1 MCLLLG
7 GYYPVL
13 IVIVFVK
20 IGANHDQPLF
30 GRCGCVCLYLYYM
43 PASKCVCVLGK
54 INLLVFVDCVI
65 WLLLGWC
72 FWNADSYP

>member
-7 GYYPVL
+7 GVLACICQL
-13 IVIVFVK
+13 IVFVFVK

-43 PASKCVCVLGK
+43 LAGK
-54 INLLVFVDCVI
+54 IYLLVFVDCAI

-72 FWNADSYP
+72 FWNADGYP